1 MPKVNLSRCAK
12 RKAPPIDDGWGAIL
26 VRKEQLGV
34 SLKDIA
40 DGAGVN
46 YGSLRHF
53 WGKPPIMWKHET
65 RSKILEFLGLEAEL
79 RIKEREI

>member
-1 MPKVNLSRCAK
+1 MPRVKLGNELAP
-12 RKAPPIDDGWGAIL
+12 KAPPIDGGWGAIL